1 MCIRDSA
8 LGAELI
14 VRTLAQLEKGEIT
27 REKQDDSQS
36 CYAPMLDKKLSWIDW
51 NKTAQEV
58 HNLIRGLQPWPV
70 AQTKLMGKTLKIHKS
85 RLSKMTGEQPG
96 AVLSQHPFIVCCGDG
111 VSIEVLEVQLE
122 GKKRMAAE
130 DFFRG
135 HPVELSTVLGI

>member
-1 MCIRDSA
+1 MSPCVGDQVEISLSGDGTGAIEEIKPRKNQFIR
-8 LGAELI
+8 
-14 VRTLAQLEKGEIT
+14 
-27 REKQDDSQS
+27 
-36 CYAPMLDKKLSWIDW
+36 P
-51 NKTAQEV
+51 
-58 HNLIRGLQPWPV
+58 PV
-70 AQTKLMGKTLKIHKS
+70 ANLDQLVIVASTCEPSPCLLYTSKIHKS